1 MPTQTF
7 QYFVPVGS
15 NSVSITAAMFGAS
28 GVTLDTIVVN
38 QAVSTGYITPT
49 GSLTM
54 LKVLVDS
61 KSDGQV
67 LDLYGGTYV
76 LMGTTQ
82 AALYGY
88 SADFGPGITDWNGLN
103 VNNSITIKN
112 GTVSFYELHQP
123 ATGSAAGTFTVP
135 NTTQEDFIQMFDP
148 DSTQEAI
155 RLATYPPQFGDR
167 VTTFKVDAR
176 SFVLG
181 SNTATPS
188 GILSVTY
195 DSGTSRYY
203 NSGFTVTGVTL
214 VNDIKTMLNS
224 VVSAESSYSGRT
236 AAATGIGLVMNIN
249 PNAIK
254 VVTVSDYSEGLSGSD
269 PIIGITF
276 AGGTSSW
283 PSRSSD
289 SFYIKELNFFGRY
302 SFGTTGASG
311 TYYTYDSNTVTYKPL
326 SGTCKNLYLP
336 RVSDQG
342 THGLKLYSNGLN
354 LIDGVTFIGAGKY
367 DATHAGNIFYAIGG
381 AGAILRLRNV
391 NTFMGSGI
399 YNTQTNGTW
408 FDAED
413 CRFIAPALRAVSTA
427 TEDRITINRC
437 EFINGLYSNSAIG
450 RLNSD
455 LGPHAFYNGM
465 PECRITNS
473 VFDFDSNHGQ
483 AISAYAGSF
492 INTTITGNIFR
503 NLPRPV
509 SLQWS
514 TNLEANVINQLED
527 YPGYEFSNNLVYV
540 DQLPAKAAAGQSGL
554 AYNGQAPQSIA
565 FKLQGVIP
573 GGPTLDGIYGITG
586 AFAVNDNS
594 TKYYIR
600 LSADQLPRVKV
611 PMIKYGYRILDG
623 VGYLIGTIDRWDNVN
638 NQENYLTSTFE
649 ILGRTGPTGSEF
661 NGAIEIYL
669 GASGSTSD
677 TITGGITCGETLL
690 MRNIPPITLK
700 NNTIVLSRDLIEN
713 EGSTGHY
720 VSNTVNLTFGGGS
733 SGLAAGVASAGPME
747 IRNNIIYMTGNLQT
761 TKRVGLSG
769 GYDITTGA
777 TLDIAADG
785 VYKGTISIQNGRSIV
800 SENVFFEYAWNAE
813 GFMDGYSGGADIQRK
828 NCLSKSLGSTLD
840 NAYKP
845 TGPGGVLENRSD
857 QLSAFDKV
865 FTWNGG
871 TGTVS
876 PNAGYSGIGLN
887 WSQYPKWED
896 IKNLGYTFSDVYNP
910 LGVPVTPGSGYN
922 VEFKNDYTWGVT
934 FFGQTINKG
943 YHTRTGTTLGKE
955 NTQRNTSDL
964 FASNS
969 NPTLHLGQPDVYNM
983 DSSGFTL
990 DAYSFHAA
998 GIKRVEVSVDRGMAS
1013 SMTYTGNLGGY
1024 TGTGYYQHYFDPTGF
1039 SAGSTY
1045 EVRVTSIPTN
1055 GLIRTKQMLLSYV
1068 SGENKVTI
1076 GTTQGISAGWAAIR
1090 SNWDPRKRNIIELGA
1105 SGNYIMGTNPI
1116 GNETYTYGW
1125 VEVIPA
1131 AGVSASIDLSRFL
1144 SGTTD
1149 NNLNYNTRPQM
1160 HQMKFKN
1167 ITFRSMIQP
1176 GMTQTNAGIYL
1187 EDTPFKTRW
1196 WIDGCTLQSNWF
1208 SGTSGATAYWAFP
1221 NGTPLYGVSSMF
1233 RSAYYQRMYFTDTFG
1248 SENQGQMNGAM
1259 LVRGCTQ
1266 DLNFQDSY
1274 TNTMALIDSSSTRKL
1289 TPINPALHADHYQ
1302 LFYGTTGPFT
1312 NNDGITFES
1321 TADGSETPPVAVV
1334 MNHMLYNY
1342 YGFDYAPA
1350 GFTLGMVQPFG
1361 FFGTRKEYY
1370 KDIAHIRGKW
1380 GAGETSGS
1388 GLAATSAIAVNYDH
1402 VLFLGLTLEAERT
1415 VYFRAKNDGFLSIQW
1430 GPVLMQ
1436 GVSAASITNSY
1447 QTLLNPTNQPGSI
1460 NQFKALEPLTP
1471 DVVYNGIASDDS
1483 LLRTFYQWHISGAS
1497 MASVASMNIYAN
1509 DATGSSVGLNIGIT
1523 AQNGPG
1529 VSGSPI
1535 STMAVFGLTGNTL
1548 ANWNPNA
1555 RMAYVN
1561 GVSYDNTNDAIFTAI
1576 STTYYGAGATAEA
1589 IAWTGVTA
1597 GWYMKIT
1604 TDEGF
1609 MYSATPAS
1617 KRVNNN
1623 QIDFS
1628 GFASQQ
1634 FGGVTLTNAGI
1645 TGSATGVTFE
1655 LRRLP

>member
-88 SADFGPGITDWNGLN
+88 SADFGPGITDWNGLD

-224 VVSAESSYSGRT
+224 VVSAESAYSGRT

-336 RVSDQG
+336 RVSDQAG
-342 THGLKLYSNGLN
+342 HGLKLYSNGLN

-367 DATHAGNIFYAIGG
+367 DATHAGNIFYAVGG

-391 NTFMGSGI
+391 NTFMGSGV

-413 CRFIAPALRAVSTA
+413 CRFIAPAIRAVSTA

-437 EFINGLYSNSAIG
+437 EFINGLYTSSAIG

-455 LGPHAFYNGM
+455 RGPHAFYNGM

-514 TNLEANVINQLED
+514 SNLEANVINQLED

-623 VGYLIGTIDRWDNVN
+623 VGYLIGIIDRWDNVN
-638 NQENYLTSTFE
+638 GQENYLTSTFE

-713 EGSTGHY
+713 EGSTGHS
-720 VSNTVNLTFGGGS
+720 VSNTATLTFGGGS

-747 IRNNIIYMTGNLQT
+747 IRNNIIYATGNLQT

-800 SENVFFEYAWNAE
+800 SENVFFEYGWNAE
-813 GFMDGYSGGADIQRK
+813 GVIDGYSGGADIQRK

-840 NAYKP
+840 NAYN
-845 TGPGGVLENRSD
+845 GGLLTNRSD

-1039 SAGSTY
+1039 SAGTTY

-1105 SGNYIMGTNPI
+1105 SGNYIMGTNTI

-1350 GFTLGMVQPFG
+1350 GFTLGLVQPFG

-1436 GVSAASITNSY
+1436 GVSAATLTNSY
-1447 QTLLNPTNQPGSI
+1447 QSLLNPTNQPGSI

-1471 DVVYNGIASDDS
+1471 DVVYSGIATDDS
-1483 LLRTFYQWHISGAS
+1483 LLRTFYQWHIAGAS
-1497 MASVASMNIYAN
+1497 MASVAAMNIYAN
-1509 DATGSSVGLNIGIT
+1509 DATGSSIGLNIGIT

-1548 ANWNPNA
+1548 ADWNPNT
-1555 RMAYVN
+1555 RMAYAN
-1561 GVSYDNTNDAIFTAI
+1561 GVSYDNTDDVIFSSI
-1576 STTYYGAGATAEA
+1576 TTTMYGAGATAEA

-1609 MYSATPAS
+1609 MYNSTPAT
-1617 KRVNNN
+1617 KRVTTNF
-1623 QIDFS
+1623 IDFS
-1628 GFASQQ
+1628 GFNAQQ